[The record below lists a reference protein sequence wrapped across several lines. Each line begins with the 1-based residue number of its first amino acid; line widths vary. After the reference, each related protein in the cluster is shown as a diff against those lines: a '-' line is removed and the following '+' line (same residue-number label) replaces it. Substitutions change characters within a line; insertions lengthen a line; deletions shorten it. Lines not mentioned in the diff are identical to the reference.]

1 MDLFII
7 SRLPTIYQIY
17 AVISAAFTPVDIPPL
32 SPYPED
38 IVGSSQV
45 FVVSFGVDMDFPGA
59 A

>member
-7 SRLPTIYQIY
+7 SRLSTIYQLY
-17 AVISAAFTPVDIPPL
+17 TAISASIMPMNIPPL

-45 FVVSFGVDMDFPGA
+45 FVVSFGVDMDFRGA

>member
-1 MDLFII
+1 MDLSMI
-7 SRLPTIYQIY
+7 SRLSTIYQLY
-17 AVISAAFTPVDIPPL
+17 TAISAGITPMNIPPL

-45 FVVSFGVDMDFPGA
+45 FVVSVGIDMDFPGA